1 LESLKEIVM
10 SEQKKEE
17 KKIKSVIIDSEL
29 KEWEEWGNKWFT
41 GNQQDDV
48 WDRDQDYREKNKKPR
63 K

>member
-1 LESLKEIVM
+1 M
-10 SEQKKEE
+10 SEPKKEE

-41 GNQQDDV
+41 GNQQDDL